1 MNSSNAWA
9 EFSYV
14 FRRTREAYVEHE
26 KARSE
31 LKALMPEDAKEA
43 IGHGLRA
50 KRSKSGAIS
59 FDLMMIRA
67 SLPPMKLRRSRFSG
81 VVLGEN
87 VFPAQLLSDAP
98 AITINVEVDNV
109 LAVRGG
115 KIDPDRQPLA
125 NLLDACACV
134 AIRCQNFPIGKI
146 ESNTPF
152 IWRVRLVDLVAS
164 PNAKICSGLRSYPRR
179 YSVPLILDEAGHLS
193 GNRMQ
198 AILNGN
204 GDTYRQLLEERNGSL
219 TLSDDEVNLYVL
231 QTTLAFAPEAKGL
244 RTHNLYYD
252 ATLLPI
258 LKRLG
263 LEYDCSYQMPLLE
276 GLRPFWKTHDI
287 VEIPTFYADH
297 FDIEAGATG
306 FEIDRLGLNRP
317 GLKVLDFH
325 PNIVF
330 LNASCNNTY
339 VSTKG
344 FYHDHERLLQCREA
358 GKGLRTLLIDLLET
372 VAKRRLPTATV
383 GEINAA
389 WRSVAKWT

>member
-1 MNSSNAWA
+1 MPMPDFRWPAGIDRYTLCFTVDVDWA
-9 EFSYV
+9 AAEVIADLRELFDQYGV
-14 FRRTREAYVEHE
+14 QATFFVTHAGVDTLGHERGLHPNFRR
-26 KARSE
+26 
-31 LKALMPEDAKEA
+31 
-43 IGHGLRA
+43 
-50 KRSKSGAIS
+50 
-59 FDLMMIRA
+59 
-67 SLPPMKLRRSRFSG
+67 
-81 VVLGEN
+81 
-87 VFPAQLLSDAP
+87 
-98 AITINVEVDNV
+98 
-109 LAVRGG
+109 
-115 KIDPDRQPLA
+115 
-125 NLLDACACV
+125 
-134 AIRCQNFPIGKI
+134 
-146 ESNTPF
+146 
-152 IWRVRLVDLVAS
+152 
-164 PNAKICSGLRSYPRR
+164 
-179 YSVPLILDEAGHLS
+179 
-193 GNRMQ
+193 
-198 AILNGN
+198 N

-219 TLSDDEVNLYVL
+219 TLSDYEVNLYVL

-244 RTHNLYYD
+244 RTHSLYYD

-258 LKRLG
+258 FKQLG

-276 GLRPFWKTHDI
+276 GLKPFWKTHDI

-358 GKGLRTLLIDLLET
+358 GKGLRTLLIDPLET